1 MKKVRLNFLNVTFR
15 HREWKRNLD
24 RVIRLSK
31 WFLFLVSI
39 VYKNTISLR
48 ALSITFSIGYVTR
61 LENNNYLRN
70 VQFLFFQIFENSAR
84 VPTTKGFNSTRSFR
98 VRHITFIGIQA
109 KLLPASLIY
118 KSNVEIKILFRTFFF
133 QSTNQSQLI
142 NSIDWSKLFWID
154 KKKKLIIRSK
164 LFFHFHS
171 HFNFLISAPKIASRQ
186 FQAVFDTF
194 FTTSFLKLIKLIEYK

>member
-1 MKKVRLNFLNVTFR
+1 MKKVRLNFLNVTFK

-24 RVIRLSK
+24 RVIRLSND

-61 LENNNYLRN
+61 LDNNNYLRN
-70 VQFLFFQIFENSAR
+70 VQFLFFQIFDNSAR

-154 KKKKLIIRSK
+154 KKKKINNSFKII
-164 LFFHFHS
+164 F
-171 HFNFLISAPKIASRQ
+171 
-186 FQAVFDTF
+186 
-194 FTTSFLKLIKLIEYK
+194 SFSFPL